1 MKTQKFDD
9 REIMNDALIS
19 QKFLTDDYNIFV
31 GECSTPTV
39 YNDFMTIL
47 AEEHQ
52 IQNEVIQE
60 MSKRGWYQTQ
70 PAEPKKINETKQKFI
85 SFDFKNGN

>member
-1 MKTQKFDD
+1 MSIQAQSFDD

-19 QKFLTDDYNIFV
+19 QKFLTDDYNIFA
-31 GECSTPTV
+31 GECSTPAV

-52 IQNEVIQE
+52 IQNEVFQE

-70 PAEPKKINETKQKFI
+70 PAEQQKINETRTKFAVQ
-85 SFDFKNGN
+85 NL

>member
-1 MKTQKFDD
+1 MSTQAQGFDD

-19 QKFLTDDYNIFV
+19 QKFLTDDYNIFA
-31 GECSTPTV
+31 GECSTPVV

-52 IQNEVIQE
+52 IQNEVFQE

-70 PAEPKKINETKQKFI
+70 PAEQQKINEAKTKFAAQ
-85 SFDFKNGN
+85 NL

>member
-1 MKTQKFDD
+1 MSTQAQGFDD

-19 QKFLTDDYNIFV
+19 QKFLTDDYNIFA
-31 GECSTPTV
+31 GECSTPAV

-52 IQNEVIQE
+52 IQNEVFQE

-70 PAEPKKINETKQKFI
+70 PAEQQKINEAKTKFAAQ
-85 SFDFKNGN
+85 NL

>member
-1 MKTQKFDD
+1 MQAQSFDD

-19 QKFLTDDYNIFV
+19 QKFLTDDYNIFA
-31 GECSTPTV
+31 GECSTPAV

-52 IQNEVIQE
+52 IQNEVFQE

-70 PAEPKKINETKQKFI
+70 PAEQQKINETRTKFATQ
-85 SFDFKNGN
+85 NL

>member
-1 MKTQKFDD
+1 MSTQAQGFDD

-19 QKFLTDDYNIFV
+19 QKFLTDDYNIFA
-31 GECSTPTV
+31 GECSTPAV

-52 IQNEVIQE
+52 IQNEVFQE

-70 PAEPKKINETKQKFI
+70 PAEQQKINEANTKFAAQ
-85 SFDFKNGN
+85 NL

>member
-1 MKTQKFDD
+1 MSIQAQSFDD

-19 QKFLTDDYNIFV
+19 QKFLTDDYNIFA
-31 GECSTPTV
+31 GECSTPAV

-52 IQNEVIQE
+52 IQNEVFQE

-70 PAEPKKINETKQKFI
+70 PAEQQKINETRTKFAAQ
-85 SFDFKNGN
+85 NL

>member
-1 MKTQKFDD
+1 MSTPGFDD

-19 QKFLTDDYNIFV
+19 QKFLTDDYNIFA
-31 GECSTPTV
+31 GECSTPAV

-52 IQNEVIQE
+52 IQNEVFQE

-70 PAEPKKINETKQKFI
+70 PAEQQKINEAKTKFTAQNF
-85 SFDFKNGN
+85 

>member
-1 MKTQKFDD
+1 MSIQAQSFDD

-19 QKFLTDDYNIFV
+19 QKFLTDDYNIFA
-31 GECSTPTV
+31 GECSTPAV

-52 IQNEVIQE
+52 IQNEVFQE

-70 PAEPKKINETKQKFI
+70 PAEQQKINETRTRFAAQ
-85 SFDFKNGN
+85 NL

>member
-1 MKTQKFDD
+1 MNTPGFDD

-19 QKFLTDDYNIFV
+19 QKFLTDDYNIFA
-31 GECSTPTV
+31 GECSTPAV

-52 IQNEVIQE
+52 IQNEVFQE

-70 PAEPKKINETKQKFI
+70 PAEQQKINEAKTKFSAQ
-85 SFDFKNGN
+85 NL

>member
-1 MKTQKFDD
+1 MSMQAQSFDD

-19 QKFLTDDYNIFV
+19 QKFLTDDYNIFA
-31 GECSTPTV
+31 GECSTPAV

-52 IQNEVIQE
+52 IQNEVFQE

-70 PAEPKKINETKQKFI
+70 PAEQQKINETRTKFAVQ
-85 SFDFKNGN
+85 NL

>member
-1 MKTQKFDD
+1 MSTQAQGFDD

-19 QKFLTDDYNIFV
+19 QKFLTDDYNIFA
-31 GECSTPTV
+31 GECSTPAV

-52 IQNEVIQE
+52 IQNEVFQE
-60 MSKRGWYQTQ
+60 MAKRGWYQTQ
-70 PAEPKKINETKQKFI
+70 PAEQQKINEAKTKFASQ
-85 SFDFKNGN
+85 NL

>member
-1 MKTQKFDD
+1 MSTQAQGFDD

-19 QKFLTDDYNIFV
+19 QKFLTDDYNIFA
-31 GECSTPTV
+31 GECSTPAV

-52 IQNEVIQE
+52 IQNEVFQE
-60 MSKRGWYQTQ
+60 MTKRGWYQTQ
-70 PAEPKKINETKQKFI
+70 PAEQQKINEAKTKFAAQ
-85 SFDFKNGN
+85 NL

>member
-1 MKTQKFDD
+1 MSMQAQSFDD

-19 QKFLTDDYNIFV
+19 QKFLTDDYNIFA
-31 GECSTPTV
+31 GECSTPAV

-52 IQNEVIQE
+52 IQNEVFQE

-70 PAEPKKINETKQKFI
+70 PAEQQKINETRTKFAAQ
-85 SFDFKNGN
+85 NL

>member
-1 MKTQKFDD
+1 MSTQEQGFDD

-19 QKFLTDDYNIFV
+19 QKFLTDDYNIFA
-31 GECSTPTV
+31 GECSTPAV

-52 IQNEVIQE
+52 IQNEVFQE

-70 PAEPKKINETKQKFI
+70 PAEQQKINEAKTKFAAQ
-85 SFDFKNGN
+85 NL